1 MEEGEVRV
9 PAPDNWPG
17 SGSRSSSLPWS
28 GPWHQGMSSLSRLQP
43 LPDSVPSRSEGRA
56 THGEVDA
63 KSQLQLGWR
72 VRGWPQQEGVWIN
85 MLLGVCFPGFSHRVN
100 GGG

>member
-1 MEEGEVRV
+1 MSLEIVISLENLLSFEFILVTNMRKEDCVTSPPCGCNI

-43 LPDSVPSRSEGRA
+43 LPDSVPSRSEGR
-56 THGEVDA
+56 G
-63 KSQLQLGWR
+63 
-72 VRGWPQQEGVWIN
+72 
-85 MLLGVCFPGFSHRVN
+85 
-100 GGG
+100 

>member
-43 LPDSVPSRSEGRA
+43 LPDSVPSRSEGR
-56 THGEVDA
+56 G
-63 KSQLQLGWR
+63 
-72 VRGWPQQEGVWIN
+72 
-85 MLLGVCFPGFSHRVN
+85 
-100 GGG
+100 